1 MASKQTMEQMLLTSH
16 SVTFLLDEKIYQT
29 IQKEADENF
38 EGNFSQA
45 LRKIL
50 KNWSETVHA

>member
-1 MASKQTMEQMLLTSH
+1 MT
-16 SVTFLLDEKIYQT
+16 SVTFLCDKSIHEA
-29 IQKEADENF
+29 IQKEADDNF

-50 KNWSETVHA
+50 KDWNEAKSS

>member
-1 MASKQTMEQMLLTSH
+1 MASSQTMEQMLLTK
-16 SVTFLLDEKIYQT
+16 SVTFLCDEEIHAK

-38 EGNFSQA
+38 EGNFSLA

-50 KNWSETVHA
+50 KDWSNPDP

>member
-1 MASKQTMEQMLLTSH
+1 MASKQIMEQMHLTETH
-16 SVTFLLDEKIYQT
+16 SVTFLCDTDIHAS
-29 IQKEADENF
+29 IQKEADDNF

-50 KNWSETVHA
+50 KNWSVKS